1 MAAAALLRRV
11 PVVRAPASTL
21 IAARAISN
29 STAPLTIET
38 SVPFTSHIVDPPS
51 RDVTTTPAEILTFFH
66 DMSVM
71 RRMEIAADSLYK
83 AKLIR
88 GFCHLYDGQEAV
100 AVGMEAAI
108 TRSDSIITAYRDHCI
123 YLARGGDLVST
134 FAELMGRQAG
144 CSRGKGGSMHFY
156 KKDANFYGGHGIVGA
171 QVPLGCGL
179 AFAQKYRKEESATF
193 ALYGDGAAN
202 QGQLFEALNIS
213 ALWKLPAILVC
224 ENNHYGMGT
233 AEWRAAKSPAYYKR
247 GDYVPGLKVDG
258 MDVLAVKQACKFA
271 KEHAIA
277 NGPIVL
283 EMDTY
288 RYHGHSMSDP
298 GSTYRTRD
306 EISGVRQERD
316 PIERV
321 RKLILAH
328 DLATPAE
335 LKDMEKEIR
344 KEVDDAIA
352 KAKESPMPDTS
363 ELFTNVY
370 VKGFGVESFG
380 ADRKELTAECRSG
393 RSTDGRSAFARG
405 LVVSPAESLT
415 PPLRRLV
422 QAYSRVPEWPFN
434 RRPIGV
440 RPWTRRLAGR
450 VADAPVTPSRPSSVS
465 CLSKNFSGGDA
476 HPSSSGNIMAR
487 RTFQWPAMPADTPNQ
502 GWPWLDS
509 ALTPHLLGTTS
520 ACARASAWGCM
531 VAPGR
536 VDVDSVLAGVC
547 GRASGHAGACG
558 RASACSVLADSARPG
573 SAPSACASAPVPS
586 TSA

>member
-11 PVVRAPASTL
+11 PAARAPATAL
-21 IAARAISN
+21 MAARSISD
-29 STAPLTIET
+29 STAALTIET
-38 SVPFTSHIVDPPS
+38 SVPFTSHLVDPPS
-51 RDVTTTPAEILTFFH
+51 RDVTTTPAELMTFFR
-66 DMSVM
+66 DMSIM

-108 TRSDSIITAYRDHCI
+108 TRGDSIITAYRDHCT
-123 YLARGGDLVST
+123 YLARGGDLVSA
-134 FAELMGRQAG
+134 FSELMGREGG

-179 AFAQKYRKEESATF
+179 AFAQKYKKEDTATF

-271 KEHAIA
+271 KEHAVA

-321 RKLILAH
+321 RKLIYAH
-328 DLATPAE
+328 DLATAAE

-344 KEVDDAIA
+344 KQVDDAIA
-352 KAKESPMPDTS
+352 KAKESSMPDTS

-370 VKGFGVESFG
+370 KKGFGVESFG
-380 ADRKELTAECRSG
+380 PDRKEL
-393 RSTDGRSAFARG
+393 
-405 LVVSPAESLT
+405 
-415 PPLRRLV
+415 
-422 QAYSRVPEWPFN
+422 
-434 RRPIGV
+434 
-440 RPWTRRLAGR
+440 
-450 VADAPVTPSRPSSVS
+450 
-465 CLSKNFSGGDA
+465 
-476 HPSSSGNIMAR
+476 
-487 RTFQWPAMPADTPNQ
+487 
-502 GWPWLDS
+502 
-509 ALTPHLLGTTS
+509 
-520 ACARASAWGCM
+520 RASL
-531 VAPGR
+531 P
-536 VDVDSVLAGVC
+536 
-547 GRASGHAGACG
+547 
-558 RASACSVLADSARPG
+558 
-573 SAPSACASAPVPS
+573 
-586 TSA
+586 